1 MSTFHLRVVAYNKVF
16 FDDEA
21 QSVNVPAS
29 DGGYQILASH
39 EECLVAVS
47 PGNVEITDAAGKKID
62 AVCGNGMMAFHRGE
76 NRGELLV
83 DTIELPEEIDIR
95 RAQEAKERAQERT
108 RLKQSIIEH
117 EQSKAALSRAM
128 ARLKEASKYKK

>member
-95 RAQEAKERAQERT
+95 RAQEAKERAQERM

>member
-29 DGGYQILASH
+29 DGGFQILASH

-62 AVCGNGMMAFHRGE
+62 AVCGNGMMAFHRSE

-95 RAQEAKERAQERT
+95 RAQEAKERAQERM

>member
-95 RAQEAKERAQERT
+95 RAQEAKVRAQERM

-117 EQSKAALSRAM
+117 QQSKAALSRAM